1 MAEGDIVALT
11 DVMEKIGSMQ
21 ESESKAASDYDAT
34 ESIGKNVTNSSLY
47 GVSKKKEKVKPN
59 LLGTEKTRLKNKM
72 TIFVKEWFT
81 QKKKYEKDTK
91 PQTVVAGAQKKAGK
105 EKAKLSKE
113 EGEKEGGGLLD
124 WIGGLL
130 GMLGLGGK
138 GGLLKMLRGWVWKGI
153 KWAGGKIWGALKG
166 VASAGWNA
174 IKAGF
179 RGVGSFMSGLWSKF
193 KGSSFWK
200 GFTGAI
206 SRGVQAAGNVFSAA
220 KNALQSGL
228 NTIGRTAQSA
238 LSSVTGGKIPK
249 PGAARKP
256 PKPRKP
262 SLLSRGLSWLGGKAK
277 AVKDWGAQ
285 KLSQAGKGIV
295 AAKDFVVDKGKKAIE
310 YGGKAVR
317 YVGEKARAG
326 VQFIGD
332 KIKAGKEWLKK
343 TVVGPLKAKLGKYV
357 SGMVKGGG
365 GIMKVLSKFARIP
378 IIGPI
383 IEGFM
388 LKGELGKLQEE
399 YQASQATENPMTPK
413 ERDVKAGQMVSK
425 SVGSMAGAALG
436 GIVGS
441 FIPLPFV
448 GTLIGAMGGHWLGG
462 IVGDLIGKHVL
473 TDPLKEKIGQ
483 FALRSLAP
491 GAKESPKDPVVQPDP
506 NYVPPEFQDGYNQAT
521 MQDFIWRPGAKP
533 QPFSRNDIVMGMKRG
548 GPIGEMV
555 GRSESIVDK
564 LLGTTRK
571 GVGAL
576 FSRAENKA
584 EKSKG
589 FFNRLL
595 NNTNKTMSSLFG
607 RTQDT
612 VKSLMSRSKREISE
626 GLSRDMKT
634 KITSADGGDQSRSTK
649 IAELQLKAIGVS
661 NTYLSQLVQLT
672 QALVKKPSGG
682 GAGGEKIVNIS
693 RPSNSVPAT
702 QGDPSGPKVAA
713 SNVEFYNSGYSMHTP
728 GTLT

>member
-1 MAEGDIVALT
+1 VAEGDIVALT
-11 DVMEKIGSMQ
+11 DAMEKIGSMQ
-21 ESESKAASDYDAT
+21 ESESKAASDYDAID
-34 ESIGKNVTNSSLY
+34 SIGKNVTNSSLY

-59 LLGTEKTRLKNKM
+59 LLGPEKTRLKNKM
-72 TIFVKEWFT
+72 TIFIKEWFT
-81 QKKKYEKDTK
+81 QKGKYEKDTK

-124 WIGGLL
+124 WISGLL
-130 GMLGLGGK
+130 GMLGLGGI
-138 GGLLKMLRGWVWKGI
+138 GGRRGLMRMLGGWIWKGV
-153 KWAGGKIWGALKG
+153 KWAGSKIWGGLRAVG
-166 VASAGWNA
+166 SAAWSA
-174 IKAGF
+174 IKTGF
-179 RGVGSFMSGLWSKF
+179 QGVGSFMSGLWSKF

-206 SRGVQAAGNVFSAA
+206 SRGVQAAGNVLSAA

-228 NTIGRTAQSA
+228 NTVGRTAQSA

-262 SLLSRGLSWLGGKAK
+262 SLGARLWGGITKTAG

-285 KLSQAGKGIV
+285 KLSQAGKVVG

-317 YVGEKARAG
+317 YVGDKARAG

-357 SGMVKGGG
+357 SGMVRGGG

-506 NYVPPEFQDGYNQAT
+506 NYVPPEFQEGYNKAA
-521 MQDFIWRPGAKP
+521 MQDFIVQRGTVI
-533 QPFSRNDIVMGMKRG
+533 PFSSKDEILGMKKG
-548 GPIGEMV
+548 GAI
-555 GRSESIVDK
+555 SQ
-564 LLGTTRK
+564 LLD
-571 GVGAL
+571 
-576 FSRAENKA
+576 EPNQ
-584 EKSKG
+584 KG

-595 NNTNKTMSSLFG
+595 GNTNKTMISLFG
-607 RTQDT
+607 KTQDT
-612 VKSLMSRSKREISE
+612 VKSLMSHSRQPKPHTTVDQI
-626 GLSRDMKT
+626 LSDPFL
-634 KITSADGGDQSRSTK
+634 SAKGNEQEQSAR

-672 QALVKKPSGG
+672 QALVKKPAGGTGG
-682 GAGGEKIVNIS
+682 GSVVSIS
-693 RPSNSVPAT
+693 QPNNSIPPT
-702 QGDPSGPKVAA
+702 QGDPQGPSVVS
-713 SNVEFYNSGYSMHTP
+713 SNVEFYNSAYSMHTP
-728 GTLT
+728 GTLA

>member
-11 DVMEKIGSMQ
+11 DAMEKIGSMQ
-21 ESESKAASDYDAT
+21 ESESKAASDYDAVD
-34 ESIGKNVTNSSLY
+34 SIGKNVTNSSLY
-47 GVSKKKEKVKPN
+47 GVKKKEKIKPN
-59 LLGTEKTRLKNKM
+59 LLGPEKTRLKNKM
-72 TIFVKEWFT
+72 TIFIKEWFT

-91 PQTVVAGAQKKAGK
+91 PKTVVAGAKQKAGK
-105 EKAKLSKE
+105 EKAKLNKE

-130 GMLGLGGK
+130 GVLGLGGK

-153 KWAGGKIWGALKG
+153 KWAGSKIWGALKG
-166 VASAGWNA
+166 VGKAAWGA

-179 RGVGSFMSGLWSKF
+179 KGVGSFMSGLWSKF

-206 SRGVQAAGNVFSAA
+206 SRGVSAAGNVLSAA

-228 NTIGRTAQSA
+228 NAVGRTAQSA

-249 PGAARKP
+249 PGAASKA

-262 SLLSRGLSWLGGKAK
+262 PSALQRFGNWLGGKAK
-277 AVKDWGAQ
+277 AVKDWGAKKVQ
-285 KLSQAGKGIV
+285 QVAKGAV
-295 AAKDFVVDKGKKAIE
+295 AVKDFAVKKGRQAVKL
-310 YGGKAVR
+310 GGQAVR
-317 YVGEKARAG
+317 YVGDKARAG

-343 TVVGPLKAKLGKYV
+343 KVVGPLKARLGKFIG
-357 SGMVKGGG
+357 GMVKGGG
-365 GIMKVLSKFARIP
+365 GIMKVLGKFARIP

-399 YQASQATENPMTPK
+399 YQASQDGPNPMTPK

-462 IVGDLIGKHVL
+462 IVGDLIGKHIL
-473 TDPLKEKIGQ
+473 TDSLKESIGQ

-491 GAKESPKDPVVQPDP
+491 GAKASPKDPVVQPDP
-506 NYVPPEFQDGYNQAT
+506 NYVPPEYQDGYNQAA

-576 FSRAENKA
+576 FSRAENKV

-595 NNTNKTMSSLFG
+595 SNTNKTMSSLFG
-607 RTQDT
+607 RTQET
-612 VKSLMSRSKREISE
+612 VKSLMSRSKREIPE
-626 GLSRDMKT
+626 GLSRDMKAEV
-634 KITSADGGDQSRSTK
+634 TSADSGDQSRSTK

-672 QALVKKPSGG
+672 QALVKKPAGGTGG
-682 GAGGEKIVNIS
+682 GSVVSIS
-693 RPSNSVPAT
+693 QPNNSIPPT
-702 QGDPSGPKVAA
+702 QGDPQGPSVVS
-713 SNVEFYNSGYSMHTP
+713 SNVEFYNSAYSMHTP
-728 GTLT
+728 GTLA

>member
-1 MAEGDIVALT
+1 VAEGDIVALT
-11 DVMEKIGSMQ
+11 DAMEKIGSMQ
-21 ESESKAASDYDAT
+21 ESESKAASDYDAVD
-34 ESIGKNVTNSSLY
+34 SIGKNVTNSSLY
-47 GVSKKKEKVKPN
+47 GVKKKEKVKPN
-59 LLGTEKTRLKNKM
+59 LLGPEKTRLKNKM

-91 PQTVVAGAQKKAGK
+91 PKTVVAGAQKKAGK
-105 EKAKLSKE
+105 AQALLSKE
-113 EGEKEGGGLLD
+113 EGEKEGGGILD
-124 WIGGLL
+124 WISGLM
-130 GMLGLGGK
+130 GMLGLGGFGGK
-138 GGLLKMLRGWVWKGI
+138 GGLMKMLRGWIWKGI

-166 VASAGWNA
+166 VGKAAWGA

-206 SRGVQAAGNVFSAA
+206 SRGVSAAGNVFSAA
-220 KNALQSGL
+220 KNALQSGI
-228 NTIGRTAQSA
+228 NTVGRAAQSA

-249 PGAARKP
+249 PGAA
-256 PKPRKP
+256 PKPSKPKKP
-262 SLLSRGLSWLGGKAK
+262 SALKRFGNWLGGKAK
-277 AVKDWGAQ
+277 AVKDWGAK

-295 AAKDFVVDKGKKAIE
+295 AAKDFVVDKGKKAVKVV
-310 YGGKAVR
+310 GQGVR
-317 YVGEKARAG
+317 YVGEKARQG
-326 VQFIGD
+326 VKWVKGKIVAP
-332 KIKAGKEWLKK
+332 IKAKI
-343 TVVGPLKAKLGKYV
+343 GKYV
-357 SGMVKGGG
+357 GGMVKGSG
-365 GIMKVLSKFARIP
+365 GIMKLLGKFARIP
-378 IIGPI
+378 IIGPV
-383 IEGFM
+383 IEGFI
-388 LKGELGKLQEE
+388 LKDKLQKLQEE
-399 YQASQATENPMTPK
+399 YQASQGTDSPMTPEK
-413 ERDVKAGQMVSK
+413 RDQLAGHEVTK
-425 SVGSMAGAALG
+425 SVGGMAGAAIG
-436 GIVGS
+436 GIVGNL
-441 FIPLPFV
+441 IPIPIVGAIIGAIGGNLVGKFV
-448 GTLIGAMGGHWLGG
+448 GGLIS
-462 IVGDLIGKHVL
+462 KHIL
-473 TDPLKEKIGQ
+473 KDEWKEKIGQ

-491 GAKESPKDPVVQPDP
+491 GAKPSPKEPIDTENSNPDNP
-506 NYVPPEFQDGYNQAT
+506 PPPELL
-521 MQDFIWRPGAKP
+521 QDFIWRPGAKRP
-533 QPFSRNDIVMGMKRG
+533 AAFSRNDIVMGMKRG

-576 FSRAENKA
+576 LSKAENKVDR
-584 EKSKG
+584 SKG

-595 NNTNKTMSSLFG
+595 SNTNKTMNSLFG
-607 RTQDT
+607 KTQET
-612 VKSLMSRSKREISE
+612 VKSLMSRSKREIPE

-672 QALVKKPSGG
+672 QALVKKPAGG
-682 GAGGEKIVNIS
+682 GAGVERIVNIS
-693 RPSNSVPAT
+693 QPSNSVPAA

>member
-1 MAEGDIVALT
+1 VAEGDIVALT
-11 DVMEKIGSMQ
+11 GVMDKIGSMQ
-21 ESESKAASDYDAT
+21 ESESKAASDYDAVD
-34 ESIGKNVTNSSLY
+34 SIGKNVTNSSLY
-47 GVSKKKEKVKPN
+47 GVNKKEKVKPN

-91 PQTVVAGAQKKAGK
+91 PKTVVAGAKQKAGK
-105 EKAKLSKE
+105 EKAKLNKE

-153 KWAGGKIWGALKG
+153 KWAGSKIWGALKG

-206 SRGVQAAGNVFSAA
+206 SRGVSAAGNVLSAA

-228 NTIGRTAQSA
+228 NNVGRAAQSA

-249 PGAARKP
+249 PGAAPKPRKP
-256 PKPRKP
+256 PKPKKGFWGALKDTA
-262 SLLSRGLSWLGGKAK
+262 SKGWDKLKSGGKAIMEK
-277 AVKDWGAQ
+277 AG
-285 KLSQAGKGIV
+285 
-295 AAKDFVVDKGKKAIE
+295 AAKDFVVKKAVKT
-310 YGGKAVR
+310 YQTGKAAVQ
-317 YVGEKARAG
+317 YVGEKVGKG
-326 VQFIGD
+326 VKWVKGKIVAP
-332 KIKAGKEWLKK
+332 IKAKI
-343 TVVGPLKAKLGKYV
+343 GKYV
-357 SGMVKGGG
+357 GGMVKGSG
-365 GIMKVLSKFARIP
+365 GIMKVLGKFARIP

-383 IEGFM
+383 IEGFI
-388 LKGELGKLQEE
+388 LKAELGKIQEE
-399 YQASQATENPMTPK
+399 YQARQGTDNPMTPE
-413 ERDVKAGQMVSK
+413 ERDQLAGHEVTR
-425 SVGSMAGAALG
+425 SVGGMAGTAIG
-436 GIVGS
+436 GIVGNL
-441 FIPLPFV
+441 IPIPIVGALLGALAGNAVGKFV
-448 GTLIGAMGGHWLGG
+448 GGLIS
-462 IVGDLIGKHVL
+462 KHIL
-473 TDPLKEKIGQ
+473 KDEWKEKIGQ

-491 GAKESPKDPVVQPDP
+491 GAKQSPKEPIDTENSNP
-506 NYVPPEFQDGYNQAT
+506 NNPPPPE
-521 MQDFIWRPGAKP
+521 MLQDFIWRPGAKRP
-533 QPFSRNDIVMGMKRG
+533 AAFSRNDIVMGMKRG

-576 FSRAENKA
+576 FSRAENKV

-595 NNTNKTMSSLFG
+595 SNTNKTMSSLFG
-607 RTQDT
+607 RTQET
-612 VKSLMSRSKREISE
+612 VKSLMSRSKREIPE
-626 GLSRDMKT
+626 GLSRDMKAEV
-634 KITSADGGDQSRSTK
+634 TSADSGDQSRSTK

-672 QALVKKPSGG
+672 QALVKKPAGGTGG
-682 GAGGEKIVNIS
+682 GSIVSVSQPN
-693 RPSNSVPAT
+693 NSIPPT
-702 QGDPSGPKVAA
+702 QGDPSGPAMGD
-713 SNVEFYNSGYSMHTP
+713 SRVEFYNSAYSMHTP
-728 GTLT
+728 GTVA